1 MLIEFYRNLSDPDTL
16 NKNITKVFELIGTL
30 RDECDVENP
39 VIMIEHCGMLFA
51 NYCYIPDFGRYYY
64 IENQTIVRND
74 LVRLTLKVDVL
85 YTYKEQIKALNVIIN
100 NSSDN
105 NDNYLSSELW
115 VAKVKTSTDI
125 INFPSGFNDNGEFVL
140 ITAGG

>member
-1 MLIEFYRNLSDPDTL
+1 MLIEFYTNLSDPDTL
-16 NKNITKVFELIGTL
+16 NKNITKVSELNGTL
-30 RDECDVENP
+30 RNECDVEEPIILIENNG
-39 VIMIEHCGMLFA
+39 MISA

-64 IENQTIVRND
+64 IENQTIVRNG

-85 YTYKEQIKALNVIIN
+85 YSYKDQINALNVIIN

-115 VAKVKTSTDI
+115 VAKVKTSTHVL
-125 INFPSGFNDNGEFVL
+125 NFPDGFNDTGEFIL

>member
-1 MLIEFYRNLSDPDTL
+1 MIINFYRNLSDPDTL
-16 NKNITKVFELIGTL
+16 NKDLTALFELSGTL

-39 VIMIEHCGMLFA
+39 VILIENNGMISA

-85 YTYKEQIKALNVIIN
+85 YTYRNEISSLNVIIN

-115 VAKVKTSTDI
+115 VAKVKTSTDVL
-125 INFPSGFNDNGEFVL
+125 NFPDGFNDSGEFIL

>member
-16 NKNITKVFELIGTL
+16 NKNITKISELTGTL
-30 RDECDVENP
+30 REECDVENP
-39 VIMIEHCGMLFA
+39 VILIENNGMISA

-64 IENQTIVRND
+64 IENQTIVRNN

-85 YTYKEQIKALNVIIN
+85 YTYRNEISSLNVIIN

-115 VAKVKTSTDI
+115 VAKVKTSTDVL
-125 INFPSGFNDNGEFVL
+125 NFPDGFNNSGEFIL